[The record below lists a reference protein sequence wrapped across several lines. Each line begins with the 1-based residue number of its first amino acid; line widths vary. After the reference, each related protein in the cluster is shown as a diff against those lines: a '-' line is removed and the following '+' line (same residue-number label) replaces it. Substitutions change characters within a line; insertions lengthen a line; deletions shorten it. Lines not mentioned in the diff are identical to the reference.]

1 VVERLSEDY
10 RFLFFAAS
18 LNPSEVVDFVRPFA
32 ATEGEM
38 LWREFVVT
46 GGQWV
51 LNVFDRI
58 AVAGP
63 GDYCG
68 RVQRTGR

>member
-1 VVERLSEDY
+1 VVKWLSEDY
-10 RFLFFAAS
+10 RFLFFAVL
-18 LNPSEVVDFVRPFA
+18 LNPSEAVDLVRPF
-32 ATEGEM
+32 EGEM
-38 LWREFVVT
+38 LWRAFVVT

-63 GDYCG
+63 SNCCG